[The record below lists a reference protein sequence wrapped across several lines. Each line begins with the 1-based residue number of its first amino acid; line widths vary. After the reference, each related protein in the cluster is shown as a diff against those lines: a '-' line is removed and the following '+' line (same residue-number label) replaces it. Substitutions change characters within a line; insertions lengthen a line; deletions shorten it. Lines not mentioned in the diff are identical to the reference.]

1 MTSKTSYNN
10 LGKNVRDQLHKM
22 RSFILL
28 LGVIYLAAGPA
39 WMLLQMTSYSSYNN
53 ITLLA
58 NFFIGYFTAFYYLAL
73 ALGVVGGLY
82 ATRYQNVPNQSN
94 FYHSLPITRQGLLSA
109 RILALLLVQ
118 LLLLI
123 VVTVVDIVVVWVTV
137 PALSTALAANLTAA
151 AGLHFCYIMLV
162 FLLSLAVTLFAGQL
176 TANSMGQVL
185 MTVVLHVSVPL
196 TGSVFMSIA
205 GAFNNTIGQVGLL
218 EHLTRFNIL
227 TGFMGTNVNVRA
239 QLNAL
244 NPALVSSENA
254 SNFAPSLLTWPLVTT
269 IVYIVLIAVLFTA
282 TYALYQRRAVEKTGD
297 TLIYPYV
304 GSVIKAVYVFLGA
317 VLCGLFFRE
326 MIAEN
331 IVGIIVGAIIAM
343 IVVHMIA
350 EMVYSMD
357 VDGVRRHYISTIV
370 GLVVALAVMLGFQS
384 GVLSLD
390 QRLPDA
396 SSVKGAILTSDN
408 ASNRPTEVSN
418 RFASDPEVIEKVMTA
433 AEQAK
438 EKNYVI
444 QDNEEDVPN
453 LTTLTLTY
461 KTFFGQN
468 TRNYTLTEED
478 AQAVMT
484 PLLNDAKVSQATW
497 ANLMDADINDILE
510 MTYSPV
516 MADYIGGYSTYLIQM
531 PQNKGTV
538 QANTSLVKDEKD
550 GLRRAEAL
558 LKAVQSD
565 LEKRSAD
572 VYQTRVIGSIMYSA
586 LTKDAYGQNS
596 IDWSDNL
603 TLYEGDTATAALLN
617 QWREEG
623 FLENESDL
631 LNEML
636 GRYEVGVYHPNEEAS
651 RANLMGTV
659 SVDDF
664 IAAYLAGD
672 IMTDNQVIN
681 YGADVQDDI
690 LLVLSDGPADD
701 ETAALVG
708 NFYLRKDAEL
718 NIQPVS

>member
-94 FYHSLPITRQGLLSA
+94 FYHSLPVTRQGLLNA

-151 AGLHFCYIMLV
+151 AALHFCYIMLV

-196 TGSVFMSIA
+196 IGSVFMSIA

-239 QLNAL
+239 QLDAL

-269 IVYIVLIAVLFTA
+269 IVYIVLIAALFAA

-317 VLCGLFFRE
+317 VLCGIFFRE
-326 MIAEN
+326 MITEN
-331 IVGIIVGAIIAM
+331 IVGLVIGAVIAM

-438 EKNYVI
+438 EKNYVV
-444 QDNEEDVPN
+444 QEDEENVPN

-478 AQAVMT
+478 AQAIMT

-516 MADYIGGYSTYLIQM
+516 LADYIGGYSTYLIQM

-565 LEKRSAD
+565 LENRSAD

-659 SVDDF
+659 SLDDF

>member
-10 LGKNVRDQLHKM
+10 LGKNVRDQLRKM

-53 ITLLA
+53 VTLLT
-58 NFFIGYFTAFYYLAL
+58 NFFIGYYTAFYYLAL
-73 ALGVVGGLY
+73 ALGFVGGLY

-185 MTVVLHVSVPL
+185 MTIVLLISVPL
-196 TGSVFMSIA
+196 IGSVFMSIA

-269 IVYIVLIAVLFTA
+269 IVYLVLIVALFAA
-282 TYALYQRRAVEKTGD
+282 TYALYQRRAVDKTGD

-326 MIAEN
+326 MITEN
-331 IVGIIVGAIIAM
+331 IVGLVIGAVIAM

-357 VDGVRRHYISTIV
+357 VDGVRRHYFSTIV
-370 GLVVALAVMLGFQS
+370 GLVAALAVMIGFQS
-384 GVLSLD
+384 GMISLD

-396 SSVKGAILTSDN
+396 SNVKGAVLISDN

-418 RFASDPEVIEKVMTA
+418 RFASDPEVIKEVMAA

-444 QDNEEDVPN
+444 QDDEENVPN

-478 AQAVMT
+478 AQAIMT
-484 PLLNDAKVSQATW
+484 PLLNDAKVSQTTW
-497 ANLMDADINDILE
+497 ASLMDADINDILE

-516 MADYIGGYSTYLIQM
+516 LSDYIGGYSTYLIQV
-531 PQNKGTV
+531 PQNEGSV
-538 QANTSLVKDEKD
+538 QATTSLVKDEKD

-586 LTKDAYGQNS
+586 LTKNEYGQNT
-596 IDWSDNL
+596 IDWSDTL

-636 GRYEVGVYHPNEEAS
+636 GRYEVGVYRPNEEAS
-651 RANLMGTV
+651 RTNLMGTI
-659 SVDDF
+659 SLDDF

-672 IMTDNQVIN
+672 IMNDNQVIN
-681 YGADVQDDI
+681 YGADVQDDM
-690 LLVLSDGPADD
+690 LLILSDGPADD

>member
-94 FYHSLPITRQGLLSA
+94 FYHSLPITRQGLLNA

-123 VVTVVDIVVVWVTV
+123 VVTVVVWVTV

-151 AGLHFCYIMLV
+151 AALHFCYIMLV

-196 TGSVFMSIA
+196 IGLIFMSIA
-205 GAFNNTIGQVGLL
+205 GAFNNTIGQVGLM

-269 IVYIVLIAVLFTA
+269 IVYIVLIALLFAA

-317 VLCGLFFRE
+317 VLCGIFFRE
-326 MIAEN
+326 MITEN
-331 IVGIIVGAIIAM
+331 IVGLVIGAVIAM

-438 EKNYVI
+438 EKNYVVKE
-444 QDNEEDVPN
+444 DEENVPN

-478 AQAVMT
+478 AQAIMT

-516 MADYIGGYSTYLIQM
+516 LADYIGGYSTYLIQM

-565 LEKRSAD
+565 LGKRSAD

-701 ETAALVG
+701 ETVALVG

>member
-94 FYHSLPITRQGLLSA
+94 FYHSLPITRQGLLNA

-151 AGLHFCYIMLV
+151 AALHFCYIMLV

-196 TGSVFMSIA
+196 IGLIFMSIA
-205 GAFNNTIGQVGLL
+205 GAFNNTIGQVGLM

-269 IVYIVLIAVLFTA
+269 IVYIVLIALLFAA

-317 VLCGLFFRE
+317 VLCGIFFRE
-326 MIAEN
+326 MITEN
-331 IVGIIVGAIIAM
+331 IVGLVIGAVIAM

-438 EKNYVI
+438 EKNYVVKE
-444 QDNEEDVPN
+444 DEENVPN

-478 AQAVMT
+478 AQAIMT

-516 MADYIGGYSTYLIQM
+516 LADYIGGYSTYLIQM

-565 LEKRSAD
+565 LGKRSAD

-701 ETAALVG
+701 ETVALVG

>member
-1 MTSKTSYNN
+1 M
-10 LGKNVRDQLHKM
+10 
-22 RSFILL
+22 
-28 LGVIYLAAGPA
+28 
-39 WMLLQMTSYSSYNN
+39 
-53 ITLLA
+53 
-58 NFFIGYFTAFYYLAL
+58 
-73 ALGVVGGLY
+73 
-82 ATRYQNVPNQSN
+82 
-94 FYHSLPITRQGLLSA
+94 
-109 RILALLLVQ
+109 ALLLVQ

-123 VVTVVDIVVVWVTV
+123 VITVVDIVVVWVTV
-137 PALSTALAANLTAA
+137 PAFSTALAANLTAA

-196 TGSVFMSIA
+196 IGLIFMSIA
-205 GAFNNTIGQVGLL
+205 GAFNNTIGQVGLM

-227 TGFMGTNVNVRA
+227 TGFMRSNG
-239 QLNAL
+239 NAVVLFNML
-244 NPALVSSENA
+244 NPALSSSEDA
-254 SNFAPSLLTWPLVTT
+254 SSYPPLLLVWPLVTT
-269 IVYIVLIAVLFTA
+269 IIYIVLIALLFAA

-297 TLIYPYV
+297 TLIYPHV

-326 MIAEN
+326 MITEN
-331 IVGIIVGAIIAM
+331 IVGLVIGAVIAM

-438 EKNYVI
+438 EKNYVVKE
-444 QDNEEDVPN
+444 DEENIPN

-478 AQAVMT
+478 AQAIMT

-510 MTYSPV
+510 MTYS
-516 MADYIGGYSTYLIQM
+516 IGGYSTYLIQM

-550 GLRRAEAL
+550 GLRRAGAL

-565 LEKRSAD
+565 LGKRSAD

-659 SVDDF
+659 SLDDF

>member
-196 TGSVFMSIA
+196 IGLIVMSIA
-205 GAFNNTIGQVGLL
+205 GAFNNTIGQVGLM

-269 IVYIVLIAVLFTA
+269 IVYIVLIAALFAA

-317 VLCGLFFRE
+317 VLCGIFFRE
-326 MIAEN
+326 MITEN
-331 IVGIIVGAIIAM
+331 IVGLVIGAVIAM

-438 EKNYVI
+438 EKNYVVK
-444 QDNEEDVPN
+444 DNEEDVPN

-565 LEKRSAD
+565 LGKRSAD

-586 LTKDAYGQNS
+586 LTKDAYGQNG

-659 SVDDF
+659 SLDDF

>member
-1 MTSKTSYNN
+1 M
-10 LGKNVRDQLHKM
+10 
-22 RSFILL
+22 
-28 LGVIYLAAGPA
+28 
-39 WMLLQMTSYSSYNN
+39 
-53 ITLLA
+53 
-58 NFFIGYFTAFYYLAL
+58 
-73 ALGVVGGLY
+73 
-82 ATRYQNVPNQSN
+82 
-94 FYHSLPITRQGLLSA
+94 
-109 RILALLLVQ
+109 
-118 LLLLI
+118 
-123 VVTVVDIVVVWVTV
+123 
-137 PALSTALAANLTAA
+137 
-151 AGLHFCYIMLV
+151 
-162 FLLSLAVTLFAGQL
+162 
-176 TANSMGQVL
+176 
-185 MTVVLHVSVPL
+185 
-196 TGSVFMSIA
+196 
-205 GAFNNTIGQVGLL
+205 
-218 EHLTRFNIL
+218 
-227 TGFMGTNVNVRA
+227 
-239 QLNAL
+239 
-244 NPALVSSENA
+244 
-254 SNFAPSLLTWPLVTT
+254 
-269 IVYIVLIAVLFTA
+269 
-282 TYALYQRRAVEKTGD
+282 
-297 TLIYPYV
+297 
-304 GSVIKAVYVFLGA
+304 
-317 VLCGLFFRE
+317 
-326 MIAEN
+326 
-331 IVGIIVGAIIAM
+331 
-343 IVVHMIA
+343 
-350 EMVYSMD
+350 
-357 VDGVRRHYISTIV
+357 
-370 GLVVALAVMLGFQS
+370 
-384 GVLSLD
+384 
-390 QRLPDA
+390 
-396 SSVKGAILTSDN
+396 
-408 ASNRPTEVSN
+408 
-418 RFASDPEVIEKVMTA
+418 
-433 AEQAK
+433 
-438 EKNYVI
+438 I
-444 QDNEEDVPN
+444 QDDEEDVPN

-478 AQAVMT
+478 AQAIMT

-565 LEKRSAD
+565 LGKRSAD

-659 SVDDF
+659 SLDDF